1 VSHRRE
7 FDFARSRSVSPSG
20 DCVSVSGII
29 LSDCSEGSLME
40 YNREGGAADAVI
52 LTKCEADAKSF
63 FGRLILRD
71 YAYPRLR
78 LASELSIEFSYL
90 APLK

>member
-1 VSHRRE
+1 MSHRRE
-7 FDFARSRSVSPSG
+7 FDVARSRSVSPSG

-29 LSDCSEGSLME
+29 LSDYSEGSLME
-40 YNREGGAADAVI
+40 YNREEGVAAAGL
-52 LTKCEADAKSF
+52 LTKCEAGAKLS
-63 FGRLILRD
+63 FGRLILPD

-78 LASELSIEFSYL
+78 LASGLSIEFSDL

>member
-1 VSHRRE
+1 
-7 FDFARSRSVSPSG
+7 
-20 DCVSVSGII
+20 
-29 LSDCSEGSLME
+29 ME
-40 YNREGGAADAVI
+40 YNREGGAAAAVI

-78 LASELSIEFSYL
+78 LASGLSIEFSYL